1 METSKTRLEF
11 IELIKF
17 ILTTFAKNI
26 FLMTSYQQGENLSKR
41 YGEKLLFEGINIH
54 ISEGQRIA
62 LVAKNGTGKT
72 SLLNILGGTDTGDT
86 GSLSM
91 KRDLRIAYL
100 PQDLNLDPDKTV
112 LEAVFF
118 QEDAI
123 ISTIRR
129 YNDCMASDD
138 HEGLQKILDKM
149 DQLNAWDYEARVKQ
163 ILGKLKILDLNK
175 KIKFLSGGQKKRV
188 ALAGTLISEPELLIL
203 DEPTNH
209 LDLDMI
215 EWLEEYLDKS
225 SMTIFMVT
233 HDRYFLDRVCN
244 VILEMEGG
252 QIYNYQGNYTYFVE
266 KRAER
271 IDNLQ
276 ANIDRAQNLM
286 KTEQE
291 WIRRMPKARTHK
303 SKFRVDEFEN
313 VKARASQKIDD
324 TRLELGIATERLGK
338 KIIDL
343 YNITKSFDEL
353 CVIDDFSYKLA
364 RNEKIGIVGNNG
376 SGKTTLL
383 NIITGKLKADKGRI
397 EIGSTVKIAYYTQD
411 GIAFDDDSK
420 PIDVVKNIAETVKM
434 KNGKTFSAS
443 GFLQYFLFSPE
454 MQYTFVRKLS
464 GGEKRRLY
472 LCTILMTQPNVLIMD
487 EPTNDLDI
495 MTLQVLEEYLAMIDA
510 CVIIVSHDRF
520 FMDKIVDHVF
530 VFGENGKISDFPGN
544 YTQYR
549 NSELFKTENEASKP
563 ANEEKSKTLKQIDK
577 TENASS
583 KPRKMSFNEKFEF
596 ENLEKEIHRINLRK
610 TELETLLNSGNIPHD
625 ELITKS
631 HEYSDLM
638 LELEEKEMRWL
649 ELSEIVG

>member
-1 METSKTRLEF
+1 MLYLQRK
-11 IELIKF
+11 LIF
-17 ILTTFAKNI
+17 MSSLLQA
-26 FLMTSYQQGENLSKR
+26 EDLSKR
-41 YGEKLLFEGINIH
+41 YGEKLLFENIDIH
-54 ISEGQRIA
+54 ISEGQKIA

-72 SLLNILGGTDTGDT
+72 SLLNILAGTDTGDT

-91 KRDLRIAYL
+91 RRDLRIAYL
-100 PQDLNLDPDKTV
+100 PQDLNLDPEKSV

-118 QEDAI
+118 QEDEI
-123 ISTIRR
+123 ISTIRE
-129 YNDCMASDD
+129 YNDLMASAD
-138 HEGLQKILDKM
+138 HTGLQHILDKM
-149 DQLNAWDYEARVKQ
+149 DRLNAWDYEARVKQ
-163 ILGKLKILDLNK
+163 IMGKLKIEDFLK

-225 SMTIFMVT
+225 GMTIFMVT

-244 VILEMEGG
+244 LILEMDMGKLFT
-252 QIYNYQGNYTYFVE
+252 YQGNYSYFVE

-286 KTEQE
+286 RTEQE

-303 SKFRVDEFEN
+303 SKYRVDEFEN
-313 VKARASQKIDD
+313 VKAKASQKIDE
-324 TRLELGIATERLGK
+324 RKLELGIATERLGN
-338 KIIDL
+338 KIIDI
-343 YNITKSFDEL
+343 YNISKSFGEECL
-353 CVIDDFSYKLA
+353 ISDFSYKMM

-376 SGKTTLL
+376 SGKTTFL
-383 NIITGKLKADKGRI
+383 NIITGNLKADKGRI
-397 EIGSTVKIAYYTQD
+397 EVGSTVKIAYYTQD
-411 GIAFDDDSK
+411 GINFDDDSR
-420 PIDVVKNIAETVKM
+420 PIDIVKAIAETVKM

-443 GFLQYFLFSPE
+443 GFLQYFLFSPD
-454 MQYTFVRKLS
+454 MQYTLVRKLS

-472 LCTILMTQPNVLIMD
+472 LCTVLMTQPNVLIMD

-495 MTLQVLEEYLAMIDA
+495 MTLQVLEEYLSLIDA

-530 VFGENGKISDFPGN
+530 VFDGNGKISDFPGN

-549 NSELFKTENEASKP
+549 NSVFFKYPQS
-563 ANEEKSKTLKQIDK
+563 
-577 TENASS
+577 ENASEKKEISTPAPENKKNDALKS
-583 KPRKMSFNEKFEF
+583 KKMSFNDKFEYD
-596 ENLEKEIHRINLRK
+596 NLTKELDKLNNRRLI
-610 TELETLLNSGNIPHD
+610 LEDELNSGNLLHD
-625 ELITKS
+625 VLISKS
-631 HEYSDLM
+631 KEYSDL
-638 LELEEKEMRWL
+638 LQTIELKEFRWL
-649 ELSEIVG
+649 ELDELK

>member
-1 METSKTRLEF
+1 MSSL
-11 IELIKF
+11 LQ
-17 ILTTFAKNI
+17 A
-26 FLMTSYQQGENLSKR
+26 ENLSKR
-41 YGEKLLFEGINIH
+41 YGEKLLFENIDIH
-54 ISEGQRIA
+54 ISEGQKIA

-72 SLLNILGGTDTGDT
+72 SLMNILAGTDTGDT

-91 KRDLRIAYL
+91 RRGLRIAYL
-100 PQDLNLDPDKTV
+100 PQDLVLDPEKSV
-112 LEAVFF
+112 LQAVFF
-118 QEDAI
+118 QEDEI
-123 ISTIRR
+123 ITTIRQ
-129 YNDCMASDD
+129 YNDLMSSSD
-138 HEGLQKILDKM
+138 HTGLQHILDKM
-149 DQLNAWDYEARVKQ
+149 DRLNAWDYEARVKQ
-163 ILGKLKILDLNK
+163 ILGKLKIEDFSK
-175 KIKFLSGGQKKRV
+175 KIKHLSGGQKKRV

-225 SMTIFMVT
+225 GMTIFMVT

-244 VILEMEGG
+244 LILEMDMGKLFT
-252 QIYNYQGNYTYFVE
+252 YQGNYSYFVE

-286 KTEQE
+286 RTEQE

-313 VKARASQKIDD
+313 VKAKASQRIDD
-324 TRLELGIATERLGK
+324 KKLELGIATERLGK
-338 KIIDL
+338 KIIDI
-343 YNITKSFDEL
+343 YNVSKSFGED
-353 CVIDDFSYKLA
+353 CFISDFSYKLA
-364 RNEKIGIVGNNG
+364 KNEKIGIVGNNG

-383 NIITGKLKADKGRI
+383 NILTGSLKPEKGRI
-397 EIGSTVKIAYYTQD
+397 ETGSTVKIAYYTQD
-411 GIAFDDDSK
+411 GISFDDESK
-420 PIDVVKNIAETVKM
+420 PIDIVKNIAETVKM

-454 MQYTFVRKLS
+454 MQYTLVRKLS

-472 LCTILMTQPNVLIMD
+472 LCTVLMTQPNVLIMD

-495 MTLQVLEEYLAMIDA
+495 MTLQVLEEYLSLIEA

-530 VFGENGKISDFPGN
+530 VFEGNGNISDFPGN

-549 NSELFKTENEASKP
+549 NSVYFKTLQAESVS
-563 ANEEKSKTLKQIDK
+563 EKKESQSEKKETSKTESPKIK
-577 TENASS
+577 
-583 KPRKMSFNEKFEF
+583 KMSFNEKFEY
-596 ENLEKEIHRINLRK
+596 EKLTAELEKLNLQKANLEVE
-610 TELETLLNSGNIPHD
+610 LNSGNLPHD
-625 ELITKS
+625 QLIAKS
-631 HEYSDLM
+631 HEYSSL
-638 LELEEKEMRWL
+638 LEIIEEKEFRWL
-649 ELSEIVG
+649 ELDELT